1 MGRAA
6 VVAAAVCL
14 LAPAAA
20 GASRVGWKETAKVAG
35 ARVMSYRVDSLSI
48 GKNSWSARV
57 SFTNLSKKTIKVGSQ
72 FGVAFYLDP
81 EAEDLT
87 YAVGFAAATKF
98 STPTPTILK
107 PGATWTGVIS
117 GSGQLLMSG
126 RVYARVVFGPFTGVP
141 GESTAIVW
149 ITDHKTTLGSK
160 TTTVTP
166 PSTGPVI

>member
-1 MGRAA
+1 MRRAA
-6 VVAAAVCL
+6 AVAAAVCL

-20 GASRVGWKETAKVAG
+20 GAGRVGWKETAKVAG
-35 ARVMSYRVDSLSI
+35 ARVMSYRVDSLSVRAN
-48 GKNSWSARV
+48 GWSAHV
-57 SFTNLSKKTIKVGSQ
+57 SFTNLSKQTIKVGSQ

-81 EAEDLT
+81 KAEDLT

-98 STPTPTILK
+98 STPTPTALK

-117 GSGQLLMSG
+117 GSGQLQMSG

-149 ITDHKTTLGSK
+149 ITDHKTTVGG
-160 TTTVTP
+160 TTTTP
-166 PSTGPVI
+166 VPPATGPVI